1 MFDYEKDIYQNMVHR
16 IKIKEV
22 LNGDND
28 KFQQVRASGYKSEEM
43 ETVRA
48 QTHGFSSSPP
58 VGSLGYAIN
67 LQGRKDLAILIGG
80 EMPGKRVTGKK
91 PGESALYD
99 DNGQKVHVQ
108 TTGIRVNAPKG
119 AHSVVVDDKSQ
130 HRVQAGGYN
139 IFTVASLGNFRVLD
153 KSSGNWFTPKFDPSS
168 APPPDP
174 TRA

>member
-1 MFDYEKDIYQNMVHR
+1 MFDYERDIYQNMVHR
-16 IKIKEV
+16 IQIKEV
-22 LNGDND
+22 LNNDGD
-28 KFQQVRASGYKSEEM
+28 KLQQVRASGYASEEM
-43 ETVRA
+43 ECMRA
-48 QTHGFSSSPP
+48 QTHGFTSSPP

-108 TTGIRVNAPKG
+108 TTGIRVNASKG
-119 AHSVVVDDKSQ
+119 AHSVVVDDASQ
-130 HRVQAGGYN
+130 HRVQQGGYN
-139 IFTVASLGNFRVLD
+139 IFTVQSLGNFRVYE
-153 KSSGNWFTPKFDPSS
+153 KATGTWHTPQFVSSS
-168 APPPDP
+168 APPDDP

>member
-1 MFDYEKDIYQNMVHR
+1 MFDYERDIYHNMVHR
-16 IKIKEV
+16 CQIKEV
-22 LNGDND
+22 LNGDGDNL
-28 KFQQVRASGYKSEEM
+28 QQCRATGYASEEM
-43 ETVRA
+43 ETIRA

-80 EMPGKRVTGKK
+80 EMPGKRVNNKK

-99 DNGQKVHVQ
+99 DQGQKVHVQ
-108 TTGIRVNAPKG
+108 RTGIRVNAAQG
-119 AHSVVVDDKSQ
+119 AHSVVVDADSQ

-139 IFTVASLGNFRVLD
+139 IFTVKSLANFRVLQTSD
-153 KSSGNWFTPKFDPSS
+153 MTWHVPQFVSSS
-168 APPPDP
+168 APPADP